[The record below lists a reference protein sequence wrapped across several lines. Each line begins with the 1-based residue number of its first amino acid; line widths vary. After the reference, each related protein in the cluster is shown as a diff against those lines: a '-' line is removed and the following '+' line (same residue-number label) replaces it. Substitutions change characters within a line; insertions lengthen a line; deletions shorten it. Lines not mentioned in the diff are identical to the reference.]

1 MYALITFFEL
11 AILIILAFMYVLNR
25 NRRIN
30 SFTGVILFSVPF
42 YLIAPIYQ
50 YQNRVAFWGRN
61 FPADIN
67 FLLALALVV
76 VFLAVYVLVYE
87 NFTPQIVNKERK
99 LRKYPYLKLYI
110 VTLICGLI
118 VLDYYNYD
126 PLNFIF
132 RVAEGAR
139 FNSEGPL
146 YLIVSKFIRPLP
158 VVMWLLMKTVG
169 ENRIKMRDVPVI
181 LYLALILFPTGIPR
195 FLAGTIYFS
204 LIIVLFAHRVRAK
217 KWLVFSF
224 SSILVLFPILNRFRF
239 QGTTQ
244 SKLSSNLFL
253 SEDFDSFSSIY
264 GVLDIGKI
272 TYGEQLL
279 GSFFFWMPRSIWS
292 SKPVGS
298 GLLLADELNFTY
310 SNVSMNFIGE
320 GFLNFGIIG
329 VVLFSVVLAIYTKII
344 DSRSKRRRELWS
356 ILFSFQLIFI
366 LRGDLMSSLAF
377 TIALLIAY
385 KVSKFFLLSE
395 NIC

>member
-1 MYALITFFEL
+1 
-11 AILIILAFMYVLNR
+11 MYVLNR

-30 SFTGVILFSVPF
+30 SFTGVILFAVPF

-50 YQNRVAFWGRN
+50 YQNRVTFWGRN
-61 FPADIN
+61 FPKDIN
-67 FLLALALVV
+67 FLLALAMVV
-76 VFLAVYVLVYE
+76 VFLATYVLVYE
-87 NFTPQIVNKERK
+87 SFTPKIVNKERK
-99 LRKYPYLKLYI
+99 LRKYPYFKLYI

-118 VLDYYNYD
+118 VLDYYNYEL
-126 PLNFIF
+126 LNFIF

-139 FNSEGPL
+139 FNTEGPL

-158 VVMWLLMKTVG
+158 VVMWLLVKTVG
-169 ENRIKMRDVPVI
+169 EHRMKMKDFPVI
-181 LYLALILFPTGIPR
+181 LYLVFILFPTGIPR

-204 LIIVLFAHRVRAK
+204 LIIVLLEHRVRAK

-239 QGTTQ
+239 QGAAK
-244 SKLSSNLFL
+244 SRLSSNLFL

-264 GVLDIGKI
+264 GVIDIGKM

-279 GSFFFWMPRSIWS
+279 GSFFFWMPRSVWS

-298 GLLLADELNFTY
+298 GLFLADELNYSY

-329 VVLFSVVLAIYTKII
+329 VILFSVVLAIYTKVI
-344 DSRSKRRRELWS
+344 DSRSKRRRELWTV
-356 ILFSFQLIFI
+356 LFSFQLIFI

-377 TIALLIAY
+377 TVALLIAY
-385 KVSKFFLLSE
+385 RVSKLFLLSE
-395 NIC
+395 SIC